1 MRKRVAVMDLGTNTF
16 HLLIVEGL
24 SNDLK
29 ELRHDHVAVKLGEG
43 GINKGLIQPAAFERG
58 LQTMKSFQQ
67 YIEYYGVK
75 EVKAIAT
82 SAMRSAAN
90 GKDFIDQVKAETG
103 IRIETINGDSEASY
117 IFYGVKA
124 SDVLSEATSLILDI
138 GGGSI
143 EFIIANNKQI
153 FWKQSFEIGAARL
166 MDKFHQIDPI
176 PADSITEIHQYIDS
190 ILPDFY
196 MVAGRYNIENL
207 IGSSGAF
214 ETFAELSERTKG
226 NEFDLKKFKSYQFDT
241 ADLINLTD
249 NLIHSSH
256 QQRLNNPSII
266 PVRVDMIV
274 VASIVTRY
282 LMQKLNINKVC
293 MSAYSLKEGVLAEMM
308 S

>member
-24 SNDLK
+24 ANDLK

-43 GINKGLIQPAAFERG
+43 GINKDLIQPAAFERG
-58 LQTMKSFQQ
+58 MQTMKSFQQ

-90 GKDFIDQVKAETG
+90 GKDFMDQVKAETG
-103 IRIETINGDSEASY
+103 IQIETINGDSEAGY

-124 SDVLSEATSLILDI
+124 SDVLSGVTSLILDI

-166 MDKFHQIDPI
+166 MDKFHQVDPI
-176 PADSITEIHQYIDS
+176 PADCINELYQYIDD

-196 MVAGRYNIENL
+196 TAAQRFKIENL

-214 ETFAELSERTKG
+214 ETFAEIAERTKG
-226 NEFDLKKFKSYQFDT
+226 NNFDLKKLKSYQFETD
-241 ADLINLTD
+241 DLIALTD
-249 NLIHSSH
+249 ILIHSSH
-256 QQRLNNPSII
+256 EQRFNNSSII
-266 PVRVDMIV
+266 PVRIDMIV

-282 LMQKLNINKVC
+282 LMQKLNINNVC